1 MAQRNCTTT
10 KRSFKHPNAY
20 ERGQIVALLK
30 EGKSMRYI
38 ARQLG
43 RTPSII
49 SREIKH
55 ERLVKNFVS
64 NLK

>member
-38 ARQLG
+38 AR
-43 RTPSII
+43 
-49 SREIKH
+49 
-55 ERLVKNFVS
+55 
-64 NLK
+64 